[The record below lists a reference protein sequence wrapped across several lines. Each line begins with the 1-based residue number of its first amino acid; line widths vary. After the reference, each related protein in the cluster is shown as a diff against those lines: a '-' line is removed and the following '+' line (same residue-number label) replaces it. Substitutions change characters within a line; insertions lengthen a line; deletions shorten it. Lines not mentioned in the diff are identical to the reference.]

1 MEKRIPLPNR
11 VNPISFDVFFAKN
24 PLKSPKVSKYQVG
37 REERAK
43 EKRRQRMTGKVGRGE
58 DRHVEK
64 MEGLSRID
72 FVI

>member
-37 REERAK
+37 REER
-43 EKRRQRMTGKVGRGE
+43 EQKRRDGRGRGE
-58 DRHVEK
+58 RCGERRGQTCGED
-64 MEGLSRID
+64 GRI
-72 FVI
+72 IES